1 MELTCEAVAEDCS
14 NNCWEEFDT
23 DLEMSQPRIVNV
35 TSLSNS
41 HISEHN
47 SSPIFPTDVFP
58 SAEECSLTSPV
69 SEMPLMC
76 NTDCYVRLERLPESL
91 VQAAQMCKLYVSE
104 NTALLNSVGVNKTMA
119 MPTFVLL
126 DADEVK
132 IEPDERDTVF
142 ADEQASVAHL
152 TTQQHS
158 VIVKSSVNMPVVT
171 DVATM
176 TDVGPPSD
184 AVTSLAASR
193 RSYRVEQDI
202 SVILL
207 DSAQL
212 PKTSASHATDTSV
225 AQPHDVS
232 RLVLSMLQQQN
243 INLLPV
249 RDNKC
254 VSSVMQNENEQ
265 RGQMQGGSPCV
276 ASDAAILRQ
285 MLENANR
292 AKAALEVQ
300 LKAEQAKVKYL
311 IAENTSLKDTV
322 KRLSTERN
330 NVECTRD
337 GNSDMEC

>member
-1 MELTCEAVAEDCS
+1 MTCEAVEDDCS
-14 NNCWEEFDT
+14 NNCWDEFDT

-41 HISEHN
+41 DIDEHN
-47 SSPIFPTDVFP
+47 SSPVFPTDVFP
-58 SAEECSLTSPV
+58 CAEECLLTSPV
-69 SEMPLMC
+69 SEMPLKC
-76 NTDCYVRLERLPESL
+76 NMDCYVVLERLPDSL
-91 VQAAQMCKLYVSE
+91 VQAAQTYKIFTSD
-104 NTALLNSVGVNKTMA
+104 NTALLNSTAIDKTMA
-119 MPTFVLL
+119 TPPFVLL
-126 DADEVK
+126 DAQEVK
-132 IEPDERDTVF
+132 IEPDEPDTVF

-158 VIVKSSVNMPVVT
+158 MIVKSSVNMPVMT

-184 AVTSLAASR
+184 AVTSLAANAASR
-193 RSYRVEQDI
+193 RSYGIEQDV

-207 DSAQL
+207 DSAQV
-212 PKTSASHATDTSV
+212 PKTSASNATDSSV

-249 RDNKC
+249 TDNEC
-254 VSSVMQNENEQ
+254 ISSVMQNKNEQ
-265 RGQMQGGSPCV
+265 RGQIQGGSPCV

-292 AKAALEVQ
+292 AAALEVQ

-311 IAENTSLKDTV
+311 IAANTSLKDTV

-330 NVECTRD
+330 GSKCTRD
-337 GNSDMEC
+337 GNSDVDC